1 MALPKYKDIPID
13 PQYGKPEYFKDWIVL
28 ILELIK
34 GIKGTENYFDLTPM
48 TILEI
53 IGDGSNA
60 LSLTELTELINRLN
74 SENDATSEELA
85 NLALLLDQLS
95 NKIIE
100 MQGDINTILQEINNS
115 IKPDIIDIFET
126 IPKPTNNERLIN
138 KIDEIGL
145 QPHYIKFINE
155 DDEEGIYYIKGSCV
169 VFVKK

>member
-1 MALPKYKDIPID
+1 
-13 PQYGKPEYFKDWIVL
+13 
-28 ILELIK
+28 
-34 GIKGTENYFDLTPM
+34 M

-115 IKPDIIDIFET
+115 IKPDIKDIFLEELANFLNPFHLGSFLANAISET
-126 IPKPTNNERLIN
+126 LFE
-138 KIDEIGL
+138 
-145 QPHYIKFINE
+145 F
-155 DDEEGIYYIKGSCV
+155 
-169 VFVKK
+169 